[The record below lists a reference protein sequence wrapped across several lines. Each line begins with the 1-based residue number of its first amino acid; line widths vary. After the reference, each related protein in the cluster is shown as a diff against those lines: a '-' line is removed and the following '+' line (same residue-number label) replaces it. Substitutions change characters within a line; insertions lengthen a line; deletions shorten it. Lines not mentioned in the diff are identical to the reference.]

1 MLTYV
6 RQLLL
11 DEARKSPVLL
21 SDLAGLE
28 SYVAESYDA
37 RSFVELL
44 QNADDAGASRFTI
57 RRFGDF
63 FLVANDG
70 HSFTEA
76 EFESLCRSAA
86 SSKHR
91 GSSIGYRGI
100 GFKSV
105 VGFAETVH
113 VLSGEL
119 QATFCRERT
128 AREIPQATRVPLIR
142 IPHPLE
148 SADRSEF
155 AEAAER
161 MVDEGFTTI
170 FVFAGLIATSIEA
183 EFAAFDPTSLL
194 FLRNVRKVELN
205 VEVETIITIERDTSN
220 PRIRSLRLASSQGV
234 AQWSIFEQDAVA
246 LGFIHDETGIVR
258 LDEGRA
264 VVHAFLPTHES
275 TGFPFKLNGDISTDP
290 SRTRIVLDKRTAEGI
305 ETAARFI
312 VELIR
317 ECLTGSGDPHLMVAL
332 VPLSDPRIAGFQRRS
347 FKTDLYSA
355 IKRAATGFFANVLC
369 RPSWLNAVDFEK
381 LAEQAGIAALP
392 RRYDGIEGFNGFL
405 KFLGAKEATF
415 HSIAPALESVSPT
428 VGGAVETL
436 AHLATLHSTK
446 QIEASA
452 LNPAW
457 KLWQIGDSVVSL
469 EEANRTRKPLANEF
483 VEKVAEKASSSVELQ
498 RLLITMSDSGTAA
511 GLIPIKELLGSA
523 SQSLQPSL
531 THNTQQISL
540 KRWRAAE
547 EQVLS
552 LLTAR
557 GWKVEDVSRQNIG
570 YDIEGVTE
578 EGKEACVEVKAIDYP
593 GQPFTLTG
601 NEEVVARQK
610 GKAYRLAIVCQTS
623 DHLEVAFI
631 HDPIKQLKLTRQCR
645 QWVWECQGYVYSPE
659 RFALE

>member
-1 MLTYV
+1 MLTSV

-57 RRFGDF
+57 QRFGDF
-63 FLVANDG
+63 LLVANDG
-70 HSFTEA
+70 HGFTEA

-91 GSSIGYRGI
+91 GNSIGYRGI

-119 QATFCRERT
+119 QTTFSRERT

-148 SADRSEF
+148 HDDRSKF
-155 AEAAER
+155 AEASDR
-161 MVDEGFTTI
+161 ILNEGFTTI
-170 FVFAGLIATSIEA
+170 FVFAGLIASNIEA
-183 EFAAFDPTSLL
+183 EFAAFDSTSLL
-194 FLRNVRKVELN
+194 FLRNVRQVEIK
-205 VEVETIITIERDTSN
+205 VEVETIITIRRDTSN
-220 PRIRSLRLASSQGV
+220 PRLRSLRLTNSHGFT
-234 AQWSIFEQDAVA
+234 QWSVFGYDAVA
-246 LGFIHDETGIVR
+246 LGFINGETGIAR
-258 LDEGRA
+258 LDESQA
-264 VVHAFLPTHES
+264 VVHAFLPTHEA
-275 TGFPFKLNGDISTDP
+275 TGFPFKINGDISTDP
-290 SRTRIVLDKRTAEGI
+290 SRTRIVLDERTAAGI
-305 ETAARFI
+305 EIAARFI
-312 VELIR
+312 VELIL
-317 ECLTGSGDPHLMVAL
+317 ECLTDSGDPRLVAAL
-332 VPLSDPRIAGFQRRS
+332 VPVSDPRIAGFQRRS
-347 FKTDLYSA
+347 FKTDLYAA
-355 IKRAATGFFANVLC
+355 IKRAAADSFENFFC

-381 LAEQAGIAALP
+381 LAEKGGIVAIP
-392 RRYDGIEGFNGFL
+392 RKFDGIEGLTGFL

-415 HSIAPALESVSPT
+415 RNIATALDSNSPSISGCIEIVAQLT
-428 VGGAVETL
+428 
-436 AHLATLHSTK
+436 TLHSIK
-446 QIEASA
+446 EIEASA

-457 KLWQIGDSVVSL
+457 KLWQIDGRLVSL
-469 EEANRTRKPLANEF
+469 EEANQQTKPLADEF

-498 RLLITMSDSGTAA
+498 RLLTTMSDSATAA
-511 GLIPIKELLGSA
+511 RLIRVKELLETA
-523 SQSLQPSL
+523 SQSLQSGSCQ
-531 THNTQQISL
+531 NTQQISL

-547 EQVLS
+547 QQVLS
-552 LLTAR
+552 LLNAR

-570 YDIEGVTE
+570 YDIEGLAENGE
-578 EGKEACVEVKAIDYP
+578 EAFVEVKAIDYP

-610 GKAYRLAIVCQTS
+610 GKAYRLAIVRQTNEY
-623 DHLEVAFI
+623 LEVAFI
-631 HDPIKQLKLTRQCR
+631 EDPVNQLKLTRQCR
-645 QWVWECQGYVYSPE
+645 QWVWECQGYAYSPE
-659 RFALE
+659 RFDLE